1 MGDVSGELFT
11 GLWDASE
18 QKEQQKTKL
27 RFFKVLQLKRKDK
40 TLGY

>member
-18 QKEQQKTKL
+18 QKQEQNTKL
-27 RFFKVLQLKRKDK
+27 RFCKVLQFKKKD
-40 TLGY
+40 